1 MILGL
6 ENRPQTVSQPASQSH
21 RFYVSG
27 GKSIDKKIS
36 ISY

>member
-6 ENRPQTVSQPASQSH
+6 ENRPQTVSELASQSH
-21 RFYVSG
+21 IFYVSE
-27 GKSIDKKIS
+27 GKSIDMN